1 MFLAAFLFLS
11 GPVLSAQDGP
21 PEISRGVRVLMGD
34 STVIKE
40 KNNAWAWTFF
50 VPQQL
55 EVLEV
60 KDTNAAMRGTV
71 LSNTEDV
78 ISFFSNLPAHKQQ
91 NGLWVTYIGRDP
103 TTNAEKDRFSRLTT
117 LAKKVGLML
126 LVCMPAQATT
136 PRASFVAWRCEKVSP
151 QQDIPAVNCQPKPDL
166 GPSGS
171 PQWSCA
177 WVDSTK

>member
-1 MFLAAFLFLS
+1 MLLAAFLFIS
-11 GPVLSAQDGP
+11 GPALSTPDGP
-21 PEISRGVRVLMGD
+21 PELSRGVRVLMGD
-34 STVIKE
+34 SAVIKE
-40 KNNAWAWTFF
+40 KKNAWAFF

-60 KDTNAAMRGTV
+60 KDTNASMSGTA

-78 ISFFSNLPAHKQQ
+78 INFFSNLPAHKQK

-103 TTNAEKDRFSRLTT
+103 TTNDEKEKFTSLTT

-166 GPSGS
+166 GPSNS

-177 WVDSTK
+177 WADSTK